1 METISPRISPD
12 AARRLIH
19 DNVETVAKIILLSSQ
34 DYISTIKNMA
44 DLGLSGGI
52 IYDALIV
59 RAAKKAEADKVLMFN
74 IDDFSSVW
82 SEGKSNLVVP

>member
-1 METISPRISPD
+1 METKSPRISPD

-52 IYDALIV
+52 FYDALIV
-59 RAAKKAEADKVLMFN
+59 RAAKKAGADKVLMFN